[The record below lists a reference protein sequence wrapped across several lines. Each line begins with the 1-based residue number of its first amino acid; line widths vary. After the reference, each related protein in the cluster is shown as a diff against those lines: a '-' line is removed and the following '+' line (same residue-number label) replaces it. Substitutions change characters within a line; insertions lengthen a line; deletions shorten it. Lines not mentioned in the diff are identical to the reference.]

1 MTTFN
6 NNSIAYC
13 ACILLVA
20 LSVSTSQLAAQDLNQ
35 LEQQAIQAAVEHVT
49 PAMVQIETLGGLE
62 KVGKQ
67 LVASGTCTGTAVT
80 ADGYILS
87 SAYNFAQKPTS
98 ILVTLPSGKRTSAKI
113 IARDQSRMLVLLKV
127 NSDEQ
132 LSVPEFIQRDKL
144 QVGQWTIAL
153 GKTFS
158 PDSANVSVGVLSA
171 VNRVWGKAV
180 QTDAKISP
188 NNYGG
193 PLIDIHGRVMGIL
206 VPLSPQAKG
215 ELAGSDWY
223 DSGIGFAVPIEGL
236 LSRFDQMKNGNDLMP
251 GLLGINLKGAD
262 IVSDPAEIGAVSY
275 NSPAQK
281 AGIEVGDVIVKMNG
295 NTIVRQAQLKHTL
308 GPLYSGD
315 LVKITVRR
323 EKKEIEL
330 EAELADQLVPFA
342 HPFLGI
348 LPMRDA
354 STSGVVVRYVY
365 PDSPAA
371 TAKIATGDIVTKL
384 GENKITN
391 ATELRSFLAT
401 HDPEKSVQLTIQRGE
416 ETLAIDLQ
424 TSILP
429 ESILQDLPSAFASDA
444 EAPKEKPTTGE
455 LDIQLQEEANKSFA
469 WVPDNYHPSRPA
481 GVILWHA
488 APGALDKEA
497 TKKTLIQ
504 QWKTPCEK
512 NNLILLVVGSAN
524 DSGWSRTE
532 ADVVRKCLDQ
542 LSNSYSIDPIRT
554 AATGINSGGSMSY
567 LVAFKHREVIGAVAA
582 FEAPVPR
589 GTTPP
594 DADPLN
600 RLLFFTAY
608 PDKGDDAA
616 QFASIDKSL
625 RAMKYSVTHVDT
637 TQEKEI
643 AGIIDKPEYKQL
655 IRWIDSLDRI

>member
-1 MTTFN
+1 MTTLN
-6 NNSIAYC
+6 KNSITKF
-13 ACILLVA
+13 ACMLLITLGA
-20 LSVSTSQLAAQDLNQ
+20 SSSQLAAQDLNQ
-35 LEQQAIQAAVEHVT
+35 LEQLAIQAAVERVA
-49 PAMVQIETLGGLE
+49 PSLVQIETLGGLE
-62 KVGKQ
+62 KVGEQ
-67 LVASGTCTGTAVT
+67 LVASGTCTGTVVT

-87 SAYNFAQKPTS
+87 SAFNFAQKPTS
-98 ILVTLPSGKRTSAKI
+98 ILVTLPSGKRTTAKI

-132 LSVPEFIQRDKL
+132 LTVPDFIEREKL

-158 PDSANVSVGVLSA
+158 PDTANVSVGVLSA

-193 PLIDIHGRVMGIL
+193 PLVDIHGRVLGIL

-223 DSGIGFAVPIEGL
+223 DSGIGFAVPIDGL
-236 LSRFDQMKNGNDLMP
+236 LARFEKMKEGTDLMP

-281 AGIEVGDVIVKMNG
+281 AGIEVGDVIIKMNG
-295 NTIVRQAQLKHTL
+295 NSIVRQAQLKHTL
-308 GPLYSGD
+308 GPLYSGEV
-315 LVKITVRR
+315 VKISVRR
-323 EKKEIEL
+323 EKKTIEL
-330 EAELADQLVPFA
+330 EVELTDKLVPFV
-342 HPFLGI
+342 HPFIGI

-354 STSGVVVRYVY
+354 SASGVVIRYVY

-371 TAKIATGDIVTKL
+371 NAKIVAGDLITKL
-384 GENKITN
+384 GEKQIANSS
-391 ATELRSFLAT
+391 ELRSLLAT

-416 ETLAIDLQ
+416 ESLQIELQ
-424 TSILP
+424 TSTLP
-429 ESILQDLPSAFASDA
+429 ETISEDLPAAFANDA
-444 EAPKEKPTTGE
+444 AELAEKPQTGE
-455 LDIQLQEEANKSFA
+455 LEIKLQEEANKSFA
-469 WVPDNYHPSRPA
+469 WVPEGYNPSRPA

-488 APGALDKEA
+488 APGALEKEV
-497 TKKTLIQ
+497 TKKALIKL
-504 QWKTPCEK
+504 WKEPCEK

-554 AATGINSGGSMSY
+554 VATGKKSGGSMSY

-582 FEAPVPR
+582 IEAPVPR

-608 PDKGDDAA
+608 EDKGKDATK
-616 QFASIDKSL
+616 FAGIDKSL
-625 RAMKYSVTHVDT
+625 RAMKYSVTHVDST
-637 TQEKEI
+637 KEKESEDNS
-643 AGIIDKPEYKQL
+643 DKHEYKQL